1 MPTLDKVERKYWS
14 KMIDKEQKIFRAVE
28 RRIEKKDRNA
38 VERFLQA
45 WAKDD
50 KKDLMRWSKKFA
62 RD

>member
-1 MPTLDKVERKYWS
+1 
-14 KMIDKEQKIFRAVE
+14 MIDKEQKMYDRME
-28 RRIEKKDRNA
+28 RLIEKKDRNA

-50 KKDLMRWSKKFA
+50 KKELRRWEKQFA